1 LVSIGFPY
9 WSSNIMLL
17 SLLRLHE
24 QEENHGPTEDESG
37 HRIADEASKQ
47 EEPAS
52 PKKQMAGRGRG
63 KGSQDRGYQQSNPAR
78 HH

>member
-24 QEENHGPTEDESG
+24 QEENHGPAQDESG
-37 HRIADEASKQ
+37 HRIEDEASKQ

-63 KGSQDRGYQQSNPAR
+63 QCSED
-78 HH
+78 